1 MTEPLI
7 TPTMK
12 VAELL
17 ETWPALEDL
26 LVAQAPAFKRLR
38 NPVLRRTV
46 ARVATL
52 EQAAGIAGLGVRE
65 LVAVLRTAVGQPV
78 DPVDASPGRTGA
90 GDEPPPD
97 WLVLERVSR
106 VVDANALLDQ
116 GAVPLN
122 VVFEAARELAE
133 NDILDVT
140 VSFRPIPL
148 MDSLARQGYRCHLR
162 AAAADRFHL
171 YVTR

>member
-17 ETWPALEDL
+17 ERWPALEDL

-52 EQAAGIAGLGVRE
+52 EQAAGIAGLGVRD
-65 LVAVLRTAVGQPV
+65 LVAVLRRAVGQPV
-78 DPVDASPGRTGA
+78 DA
-90 GDEPPPD
+90 GDAPSDRAGVADGPPPD
-97 WLVLERVSR
+97 WLVLDRVSR
-106 VVDANALLDQ
+106 VIDANALLDQ
-116 GAVPLN
+116 GAVPLTA
-122 VVFEAARELAE
+122 VVEAARALAQH
-133 NDILDVT
+133 DILDVT
-140 VSFRPIPL
+140 VAFRPIPL

-162 AAAADRFHL
+162 AAAPDGFHL